1 MKVLNYGSMN
11 IDNVY
16 AVPHMVAPG
25 ETLLATGKQLFCGGK
40 GLNQSIAMSK
50 AGCEVYHAGV
60 AGSDGQMLLDALEQ
74 YGVSTRC
81 IKRVPGSS
89 GHTVIQVDASG
100 QNSIIVYSD
109 EAITFTDSE
118 MDAILR
124 GFGPGDA
131 LVEQNE
137 LSRSPEMMR
146 KAAERG
152 LTIIFN
158 PSPANEDIQKYPLD
172 RVNWFVMNEIEGNM
186 LTGETEPA
194 RILDAMA
201 QKYPNASVLLTL
213 GADGAYLRRDG
224 ETFFQ
229 PSFKVTA
236 VDTTAAGDTFSGYFI
251 SGMAAGEDMPTVLKR
266 AAYAASVAV
275 SRKGAA
281 DSIPARNEIDF

>member
-16 AVPHMVAPG
+16 SVPHMVAPG
-25 ETLLATGKQLFCGGK
+25 ETLLARGKQLFCGGK

-60 AGSDGQMLLDALEQ
+60 AGSDGQMLLDALQ
-74 YGVSTRC
+74 KYGVHTGC
-81 IKRVPGSS
+81 IKRVPGPS
-89 GHTVIQVDASG
+89 GHTVIQVDGNA
-100 QNSIIVYSD
+100 QNSIIVYAD
-109 EAITFTDSE
+109 ETITFTDAE
-118 MDAILR
+118 LDAVLQD
-124 GFGPGDA
+124 FGPGDA

-146 KAAERG
+146 KAADRG

-158 PSPANEDIQKYPLD
+158 PSPANEEIQKYPLD
-172 RVNWFVMNEIEGNM
+172 RVDWFIMNEIEGNM
-186 LTGETEPA
+186 LTGETEPE

-201 QKYPNASVLLTL
+201 QKYPCASVLLTL
-213 GADGAYLRRDG
+213 GADGAYLRRAG
-224 ETFFQ
+224 QTFFQ
-229 PSFKVTA
+229 PSFKVDA

-251 SGMAAGEDMPTVLKR
+251 SGLAAGEDMPTALRR

-281 DSIPARNEIDF
+281 DSIPVRDEIDF